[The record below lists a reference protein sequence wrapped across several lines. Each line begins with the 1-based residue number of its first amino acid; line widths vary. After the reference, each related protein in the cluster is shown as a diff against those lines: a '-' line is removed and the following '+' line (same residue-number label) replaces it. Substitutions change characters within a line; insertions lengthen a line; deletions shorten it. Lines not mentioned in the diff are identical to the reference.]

1 MAAPGLIAMLLLQVL
16 PAPASQRWEEFAVE
30 GDLVVSMAPA
40 SVRRDGDLA
49 RILIR
54 AAQGP
59 RAAPSDVSILRIVIN
74 CENGRFGIEAG
85 DRYAADGTL
94 VASRSVRFEE
104 VHMEM
109 RPTIAGGPT
118 LQVRACGSQ
127 PAVH

>member
-16 PAPASQRWEEFAVE
+16 PAPASQRWEEFA
-30 GDLVVSMAPA
+30 MAPA